1 MTDTTMKIY
10 ILSDGWG
17 IIGYYNSKELARQY
31 AAHKHIPDG
40 YYDIEAVDLVTEPP
54 EEDE

>member
-1 MTDTTMKIY
+1 MKIY

-17 IIGYYNSKELARQY
+17 IIGYYASKELARQY
-31 AAHKHIPDG
+31 AARKHIPDG
-40 YYDIEAVDLVTEPP
+40 YYDLEAVDLVTEPP